1 MKIHRIL
8 LLIIFAIFTISLN
21 AQNRIVG
28 GQDASINDYPWQVA
42 LSMGCGGSI
51 ISDEWVLTA
60 SHCVDA
66 TYASWITVTVGSSD
80 YYASGGDEYG
90 VSEIILHPNWNGE
103 ASNGYDIALLRID
116 GRIEFKDG
124 VQPIEIIT
132 PDQLDLEAPGVMAT
146 ATGWGALESGGNDSG
161 FPLQSVQLPIISNDV
176 ACGAQV
182 DDNGNSVI
190 KEVHLFGGETLL
202 SQRLPS
208 LLRMID
214 PDVSLTLS
222 TNCTIYKPEVFDLL
236 SRLNRVDFMLS
247 IDGPGVNLA
256 EPPVLLNLPELKPA
270 IEPPP
275 L

>member
-8 LLIIFAIFTISLN
+8 LFIFFAISSISIN

-66 TYASWITVTVGSSD
+66 TSAGFVLATVGSSD
-80 YYASGGDEYG
+80 YYASGGDQYG

-146 ATGWGALESGGNDSG
+146 ATGWGALESGGNHSG
-161 FPLQSVQLPIISNDV
+161 FPLQSVQLPIISNAV
-176 ACGAQV
+176 ACGA
-182 DDNGNSVI
+182 
-190 KEVHLFGGETLL
+190 ETDSNEDSGLYSCSEL
-202 SQRLPS
+202 NPS
-208 LLRMID
+208 MIR
-214 PDVSLTLS
+214 
-222 TNCTIYKPEVFDLL
+222 F
-236 SRLNRVDFMLS
+236 R
-247 IDGPGVNLA
+247 
-256 EPPVLLNLPELKPA
+256 
-270 IEPPP
+270 
-275 L
+275 